1 MGEIVFVAAAV
12 AGVVIVCRILG
23 MLGRSNLFVIAWG
36 VSCVVLSFW
45 MIGQAYLPHFFGG
58 Q

>member
-1 MGEIVFVAAAV
+1 MDEIVFVV
-12 AGVVIVCRILG
+12 AFVVGLIVFFRILG
-23 MLGRSNLFVIAWG
+23 WLGRSNLFAIVWG

>member
-1 MGEIVFVAAAV
+1 MGEIVFVAALI
-12 AGVVIVCRILG
+12 GGLVIVCRILG
-23 MLGRSNLFVIAWG
+23 MLGRSNLFAIVWG

-45 MIGQAYLPHFFGG
+45 MIGNAFLGG